1 MVLILVLVLCVLLAV
16 VFDAMG
22 LFGDA
27 ATAQVVIGFVVPAL
41 VLFLFWH
48 MARSRIREHD
58 ESMSLAIRLERVQ
71 NRVTGAFLMDIAHEL
86 APHRERCSAQHEAV
100 AVAAEYQDAGAD
112 IKVAVPD
119 VEIETDRQILRQLLN
134 VLVGNALTHG
144 GDRIAIW
151 AVTEGQTFRLTV
163 SDDGIGLPTD
173 EGEAVFEGYVD
184 LGMSAGSVGRDR
196 PGLSLAR
203 VLAGKIGAEMGYKR
217 DPSWSHFSVRLPIES
232 EAAHFNGSRVPLEA
246 GVR

>member
-1 MVLILVLVLCVLLAV
+1 MAGIA
-16 VFDAMG
+16 
-22 LFGDA
+22 LFYDVDA
-27 ATAQVVIGFVVPAL
+27 AGKAANAHIGVIGVGDRAHRLAAAEAAL
-41 VLFLFWH
+41 NGRAV
-48 MARSRIREHD
+48 D
-58 ESMSLAIRLERVQ
+58 
-71 NRVTGAFLMDIAHEL
+71 
-86 APHRERCSAQHEAV
+86 EAV

-144 GDRIAIW
+144 GGRIAIW

-163 SDDGIGLPTD
+163 SDDGIGLPAD
-173 EGEAVFEGYVD
+173 QGDAVFEGYVD
-184 LGMSAGSVGRDR
+184 MGMSAGSVGPDR
-196 PGLSLAR
+196 SGLSLAR

-232 EAAHFNGSRVPLEA
+232 EIAHLDGSRVPLEA

>member
-1 MVLILVLVLCVLLAV
+1 
-16 VFDAMG
+16 
-22 LFGDA
+22 
-27 ATAQVVIGFVVPAL
+27 
-41 VLFLFWH
+41 
-48 MARSRIREHD
+48 
-58 ESMSLAIRLERVQ
+58 MSLAIRLERVQ

-86 APHRERCSAQHEAV
+86 APHRERCSVQDEAV

-144 GDRIAIW
+144 GGRIAIW

-173 EGEAVFEGYVD
+173 QGDAVFEGYVD
-184 LGMSAGSVGRDR
+184 LGMSAGSVGPDR
-196 PGLSLAR
+196 SGLSLAS

-217 DPSWSHFSVRLPIES
+217 DPSWSHFSVRLPLEPAREGIPS
-232 EAAHFNGSRVPLEA
+232 HRVPLEA